1 MSKELSRS
9 PHCGQF
15 LRKLY
20 KGANM
25 PDILDKLQEEALERE
40 NTTEWQK
47 DNLEY
52 DLRTDEVMLQKVR
65 ENKCYAQNLY
75 AALCNNDFTKNDVWP
90 ILQGKS
96 WSCSWRHAGGIIA
109 DMRQVGDYIEW
120 YCSGMSDMWEDE
132 QPDIVGEGH
141 VTDEVR
147 ADLLNLGWIVS
158 TVEDE

>member
-1 MSKELSRS
+1 MSKELSHS
-9 PHCGQF
+9 PQRGQF
-15 LRKLY
+15 QREFY
-20 KGANM
+20 TDA
-25 PDILDKLQEEALERE
+25 DTITVFDKLQEEALERE
-40 NTTEWQK
+40 KDSEWQK

-52 DLRTDEVMLQKVR
+52 DLRTNEFMLQKVR

-75 AALCNNDFTKNDVWP
+75 AALCNNDFIKNDVWP
-90 ILQGKS
+90 ILQDKS

-109 DMRQVGDYIEW
+109 DMRQEGDYIEW